1 MSDFLVPLANAI
13 FGEIASVLI
22 FLVSFNGQH
31 WRRNDWCTFCS
42 PNKHLTNILHGC
54 IKILWKKWL
63 LDLELTFRQN
73 KTPLHSKNHQ
83 QEQLM
88 IIVHWKVPSRT
99 ALGDLAGW
107 LPGVKGLD
115 KSNTTMEKPERWEEL
130 FEKRPMGCAVY
141 SINYLVKVV
150 ESILELVP
158 WGARCWKNPWLA
170 LFCFSPF
177 YILPP
182 IVVTLLYHSLI
193 LASHIKDVGECIK
206 VCIVAGGGAM
216 LSVTFAGQPVKGAKR
231 ILTTENKSSF
241 VLYDINNEVFT
252 IFCV

>member
-42 PNKHLTNILHGC
+42 PNKHLTNFLHGC

-83 QEQLM
+83 HEQLM

-99 ALGDLAGW
+99 ALGDLTGDFQVSKGW
-107 LPGVKGLD
+107 TKAILQWRSQRALRRTIWKKTDGLCSVFYQLFG
-115 KSNTTMEKPERWEEL
+115 KSCGEYSRVGPMRSPLLEKPLTRPFLL
-130 FEKRPMGCAVY
+130 FPLLHSAAYRCHFIVPL
-141 SINYLVKVV
+141 SDF
-150 ESILELVP
+150 SILYK
-158 WGARCWKNPWLA
+158 GCW
-170 LFCFSPF
+170 
-177 YILPP
+177 
-182 IVVTLLYHSLI
+182 
-193 LASHIKDVGECIK
+193 
-206 VCIVAGGGAM
+206 
-216 LSVTFAGQPVKGAKR
+216 R
-231 ILTTENKSSF
+231 IYKS
-241 VLYDINNEVFT
+241 VLYAL
-252 IFCV
+252 